1 MTSLIS
7 AGVLVNVEVYYQH
20 EYSNPLLNEYM
31 FAYQITL
38 ENYNSYPVQL
48 LRRNW
53 KIFDSIGIMKE
64 IDGDG
69 VVGVQPIIKPGESY
83 QYMSGCNLQSD
94 IGKMFGTY
102 TMINV
107 HSKQYFQVSI
117 PEFEMFT
124 PAKCN

>member
-38 ENYNSYPVQL
+38 ENYNNYPIQL
-48 LRRNW
+48 LRRSW

-64 IDGDG
+64 IEGEG
-69 VVGVQPIIKPGESY
+69 VVGVQPIIAPGESY

-94 IGKMFGTY
+94 MGKMFGTY
-102 TMINV
+102 LMMNADSRQQFYVT
-107 HSKQYFQVSI
+107 I
-117 PEFEMFT
+117 PEFEMIT
-124 PAKCN
+124 PAKAN